1 MKRAVLYFGFM
12 LVLSAGPGCNLED
25 LVNDAV
31 GPDPPNVG
39 NINSDAADFKVFPL
53 DTARFWIEASDPQ
66 GEQLQYQWRIN
77 AGEIVGPSGRDSL
90 IWRAPI
96 AGGNYVLSVDV
107 SNSAEKVTRSETIKV
122 VSVREP
128 KVSILQPE
136 HNAFLVQHT
145 GRTVKASALHENG
158 IQAVEFW
165 LDDILLPLSP
175 VRVQDTYSF
184 EWQIDTSPGQHELK
198 IRAIAQLTGTAGSD
212 SIMVF
217 VEGMIAGKK

>member
-1 MKRAVLYFGFM
+1 MRHTVLFFLIM
-12 LVLSAGPGCNLED
+12 LILASGSGCNLED

-39 NINSDAADFKVFPL
+39 NIVSDAADFKVYPL
-53 DTARFWIEASDPQ
+53 DTARFWINASDPQ

-77 AGEIVGPSGRDSL
+77 AGEIIGPGGRDSL

-96 AGGNYVLSVDV
+96 AGGNYILSVEV

-122 VSVREP
+122 VSVSEP
-128 KVSILQPE
+128 KVGILQPE

-145 GRTVKASALHENG
+145 SLTVKASALHENG

-165 LDDILLPLSP
+165 LDDTRIPISP
-175 VRVQDTYSF
+175 VQTQDTYAF
-184 EWQIDTSPGQHELK
+184 EWQIDTAPGQHELK
-198 IRAIAQLTGTAGSD
+198 VRAIAQLTGTAGSD